1 MRKPS
6 KTPERKPR
14 ASVEPFPQRTS
25 RAVKNLGLI
34 FLGSLVFA
42 VGLQG
47 LVIPHGFLSGG
58 VVGVALIVQYLVPV
72 LPMGPVYF
80 LLNLPL
86 LLLGWFTVSRRFMVY
101 SIAGM
106 ALFSMACTLIQP
118 DPFDIRD
125 PILVTLLAGVICG
138 VGSGLILR
146 SLGSAGGL
154 DILAV
159 YLNRRFGLR
168 LGTVFFGANALVLIS
183 GAYLYDLEK
192 ALYSIIYV
200 YTSGAVLDAVLAG
213 FNRRKLVYII
223 SDRSEEI
230 ADRIMK
236 RVNRGVTLLQG
247 RGAFSGREKEVIL
260 TITTMTELPQL
271 KELIFAIDPDAFVV
285 VNDTLEVLGN
295 RHGRLKVY

>member
-1 MRKPS
+1 MTRQK
-6 KTPERKPR
+6 KEAGPESRSPEETLSRR
-14 ASVEPFPQRTS
+14 ASGAF
-25 RAVKNLGLI
+25 KNLGLI

-58 VVGVALIVQYLVPV
+58 VVGVSLIVQYLIPA

-80 LLNLPL
+80 VLNLPL

-101 SIAGM
+101 SMAGM
-106 ALFSMACTLIQP
+106 ALFSLACTLVQP
-118 DPFDIRD
+118 PPFDIRD
-125 PILVTLLAGVICG
+125 PILATLLAGVICG

-168 LGTVFFGANALVLIS
+168 LGTVFFGANALVLIA

-192 ALYSIIYV
+192 ALYSIIFV

-213 FNRRKLVYII
+213 FNRRKLVYVI
-223 SDRSEEI
+223 SDRSPEI

-271 KELIFAIDPDAFVV
+271 KELIFAVDPDAFVV
-285 VNDTLEVLGN
+285 VNDTLEVLGH

>member
-1 MRKPS
+1 MAHSKKPAE
-6 KTPERKPR
+6 TKPR
-14 ASVEPFPQRTS
+14 PSAEPLSRKTS

-58 VVGVALIVQYLVPV
+58 VVGTALIVQYLVPV

-80 LLNLPL
+80 VLNLPL

-106 ALFSMACTLIQP
+106 ALFSLACTLVQP
-118 DPFDIRD
+118 PPFDIQD
-125 PILVTLLAGVICG
+125 PILATLLAGVICG

-159 YLNRRFGLR
+159 YLNRRFGFR
-168 LGTVFFGANALVLIS
+168 LGTVFFGANAVVLTA

-192 ALYSIIYV
+192 ALYSIIFV

-213 FNRRKLVYII
+213 FNRRKLVYVI
-223 SDRSEEI
+223 SDRSPEI

-247 RGAFSGREKEVIL
+247 RGAFSGKDKEVIL

-271 KELIFAIDPDAFVV
+271 KELIFAVDPDAFVV
-285 VNDTLEVLGN
+285 VNDTLEVLGR

>member
-1 MRKPS
+1 MTQPS
-6 KTPERKPR
+6 KTTETKPHSSR
-14 ASVEPFPQRTS
+14 EPLSRRTS
-25 RAVKNLGLI
+25 RAVKNLVLI

-47 LVIPHGFLSGG
+47 LLIPHGFLSGG

-80 LLNLPL
+80 VLNIPL

-106 ALFSMACTLIQP
+106 ALFSTAVTLIQP
-118 DPFDIRD
+118 EPFDIQD

-159 YLNRRFGLR
+159 YLNRRFGVR
-168 LGTVFFGANALVLIS
+168 LGTVFFGVNALVLIS

-200 YTSGAVLDAVLAG
+200 YTSGTVLDAVLAG
-213 FNRRKLVYII
+213 FNRRKLVYVI
-223 SDRSEEI
+223 SDRSQEI

-236 RVNRGVTLLQG
+236 QVNRGVTLLQG
-247 RGAFSGREKEVIL
+247 RGAFSGKGKEVIL

-271 KELIFAIDPDAFVV
+271 KELIFAVDPHAFVV
-285 VNDTLEVLGN
+285 VNDTLEVLGH